1 MDIKRLIL
9 FVVLSFSILF
19 FWNAWQ
25 EKHRPIEPIATA
37 QDDIPTKTTIAAV
50 DKEKET
56 QFRLQ
61 TDKRISVQTDLF
73 KAEIDTMGAD
83 IRKLELT
90 QHRADNSDANNFVLL
105 SDQIAPS
112 VYVIQSGIS
121 IDDLATHKEVFTSAT
136 SSYQM
141 VADQNELKVS
151 LEWLS
156 PAGVK
161 LTKTYTFVRGSY
173 EVKVDQV
180 INNGS
185 GAAVDPLAYYQIIHD
200 SESNQGTKMMP
211 TFTGGA
217 YFTDA
222 DKFKKVTFGDMSKEP
237 LSKLAKDG
245 WVGLVQHYFVS
256 AWIPQAKESQE
267 FYTKDLGNKVFRI
280 GTKMSLSS
288 IPPGASK
295 DLNAKL
301 YMGPQTHDD
310 LVKAA
315 PGLEYTVDYG
325 WLSFIASPL
334 FTILSIIQD
343 LVGNWGYSIILL
355 TVLIKLAFYPLSAS
369 GYRNMAQ
376 MRELAPRLQSLK
388 EKFGDDRQKMQQ
400 GMMELYKK
408 EKINPMGGCLPILVQ
423 IPVFISLYW
432 MLLASVE
439 MRNAPF
445 ILWITDLSAPDS
457 LFGHI
462 PEFLPLIGGM
472 PIGLLPILMGIS
484 MIIQTKLNPKPTD
497 PMQAKVMA
505 IMPIVFSVFFFFFPA
520 GLVLYWLV
528 NNVLSIAQQAR
539 INHLIHAATLAKKK
553 GNAVR

>member
-1 MDIKRLIL
+1 MDVKRLIL
-9 FVVLSFSILF
+9 FVVMSFSILF

-25 EKHRPIEPIATA
+25 EKHMPVADVTTTQEDT
-37 QDDIPTKTTIAAV
+37 PTKTAAPV
-50 DKEKET
+50 DKET

-83 IRKLELT
+83 LRKLELT
-90 QHRADNSDANNFVLL
+90 KHHADNSDADNFVLL

-112 VYVIQSGIS
+112 VYVVQSGVA
-121 IDDLATHKEVFTSAT
+121 IDGLATHKEVFTSAAN
-136 SSYQM
+136 SYQM
-141 VADQNELKVS
+141 ASDQNELKVS
-151 LEWLS
+151 LDWVS

-161 LTKTYTFVRGSY
+161 LTKTYTFVRDSY

-185 GAAVDPLAYYQIIHD
+185 SATVDPLAYYQIIHD

-222 DKFKKVTFGDMSKEP
+222 DKFKKVTFGEMSKEP

-245 WVGLVQHYFVS
+245 WIGLVQHYFVS

-267 FYTKDLGNKVFRI
+267 FYTKDLGNKLFAI
-280 GTKMSLSS
+280 GTKSNVSS
-288 IPPGASK
+288 ISPGASK
-295 DLNAKL
+295 DLSAKL
-301 YMGPQTHDD
+301 YVGPQTHSE

-334 FTILSIIQD
+334 FMILSMIQSF
-343 LVGNWGYSIILL
+343 VGNWGFAIILL
-355 TVLIKLAFYPLSAS
+355 TILIKLAFYPLSAS

-400 GMMELYKK
+400 AMMEMYKK

-439 MRNAPF
+439 MRHAPF
-445 ILWITDLSAPDS
+445 ILWIQDLSAPDS
-457 LFGHI
+457 LFGRI
-462 PEFLPLIGGM
+462 PEVVPLLGGM
-472 PIGLLPILMGIS
+472 PIGLLPILMGLS
-484 MIIQTKLNPKPTD
+484 MIIQTKLNPKPAD
-497 PMQAKVMA
+497 PVQAKVMT
-505 IMPIVFSVFFFFFPA
+505 IMPLVFSIFFFFFPA

-539 INHLIHAATLAKKK
+539 INHLIHAAALAKKK
-553 GNAVR
+553 GNAAR

>member
-1 MDIKRLIL
+1 MDVKRLIL

-19 FWNAWQ
+19 FWNSWQ
-25 EKHRPIEPIATA
+25 EKHMPVAPVATT
-37 QDDIPTKTTIAAV
+37 QEDTPTKATTAAV
-50 DKEKET
+50 DKET

-61 TDKRISVQTDLF
+61 TDKRVSVQTDLF
-73 KAEIDTMGAD
+73 KAEIDTMGGD
-83 IRKLELT
+83 LRKLELT
-90 QHRADNSDANNFVLL
+90 QHRADNSDADNFVLL

-112 VYVIQSGIS
+112 VYVVQSGIA
-121 IDDLATHKEVFTSAT
+121 IDGLATHKEVFTSAANA
-136 SSYQM
+136 YQM
-141 VADQNELKVS
+141 AADQNELKVS
-151 LEWLS
+151 LDWVS

-185 GAAVDPLAYYQIIHD
+185 SAAVDPLAYYQIIHD

-222 DKFKKVTFGDMSKEP
+222 DKYKKIKFGDMAKEP

-245 WVGLVQHYFVS
+245 WIGLVQHYFVS
-256 AWIPQAKESQE
+256 AWIPQTKEAQE
-267 FYTKDLGNKVFRI
+267 FYTKDLGNKIYAI
-280 GTKMSLSS
+280 GTKSNLPSVA
-288 IPPGASK
+288 PGATK
-295 DLNAKL
+295 ELNAKL
-301 YMGPQTHDD
+301 YVGPQTHSE

-334 FTILSIIQD
+334 FMILSMIQS
-343 LVGNWGYSIILL
+343 LVGNWGFAIILL

-400 GMMELYKK
+400 AMMELYKK

-439 MRNAPF
+439 MRHAPF
-445 ILWITDLSAPDS
+445 ILWIKDLSAPDT

-462 PEFLPLIGGM
+462 SFLGNM

-484 MIIQTKLNPKPTD
+484 MIIQTKLNPKPAD
-497 PMQAKVMA
+497 PVQAKVMM
-505 IMPIVFSVFFFFFPA
+505 IMPLAFSVFFFFFPA

-539 INHLIHAATLAKKK
+539 INHLIHAAALAKKK

>member
-1 MDIKRLIL
+1 MDVRRLIL

-19 FWNAWQ
+19 FWNTWQ
-25 EKHRPIEPIATA
+25 EKHQPVAPVVATQEA
-37 QDDIPTKTTIAAV
+37 GEIKASATIDA
-50 DKEKET
+50 ES

-61 TDKRISVQTDLF
+61 TDKRIHVQTDLF
-73 KAEIDTMGAD
+73 KGEIDTLGGD
-83 IRKLELT
+83 FRKLELT
-90 QHRADNSDANNFVLL
+90 QHRAADSDTNNFVLL
-105 SDQIAPS
+105 NDQSAPS
-112 VYVIQSGIS
+112 VYVVQSGIA
-121 IDDLATHKEVFTSAT
+121 IGKLATHKEVFTSAEND
-136 SSYQM
+136 YQM
-141 VADQNELKVS
+141 AADQNELKVA
-151 LEWLS
+151 LVWTS
-156 PAGVK
+156 PEGVK

-173 EVKVDQV
+173 EVKVDEV
-180 INNGS
+180 IANGS
-185 GAAVDPLAYYQIIHD
+185 EAAIDPLAYYQIVHD

-222 DKFKKVTFGDMSKEP
+222 DKYKKVKFTEMAKEP

-245 WVGLVQHYFVS
+245 WVGLVQHYFVG
-256 AWIPQAKESQE
+256 AWIPLTKEAQE
-267 FYTKDLGNKVFRI
+267 FYTKDLGNKIYAI
-280 GTKMSLSS
+280 GTKYNLASVA
-288 IPPGASK
+288 PGASK
-295 DLNAKL
+295 ELNAKL
-301 YMGPQTHDD
+301 YVGPQTHSE
-310 LVKAA
+310 LIKAA

-334 FTILSIIQD
+334 FMILSAIQS

-355 TVLIKLAFYPLSAS
+355 TILIKLAFYPLSAS

-400 GMMELYKK
+400 AMMELYKK

-439 MRNAPF
+439 MRHAPF
-445 ILWITDLSAPDS
+445 ILWIHDLSAPDA
-457 LFGHI
+457 LFGH
-462 PEFLPLIGGM
+462 LGGM

-484 MIIQTKLNPKPTD
+484 MIVQTKLNPKPAD
-497 PMQAKVMA
+497 PVQAKVMM
-505 IMPIVFSVFFFFFPA
+505 IMPIAFSVFFFFFPA
-520 GLVLYWLV
+520 GLVLYWFV

-539 INHLIHAATLAKKK
+539 INHLIHAAALAKKK
-553 GNAVR
+553 GNAAR

>member
-1 MDIKRLIL
+1 MDVKRLIL

-19 FWNAWQ
+19 FWNSWQ
-25 EKHRPIEPIATA
+25 EKHMPVAPVATT
-37 QDDIPTKTTIAAV
+37 QEDTPTKATTAAV
-50 DKEKET
+50 DKET

-61 TDKRISVQTDLF
+61 TDKRVSVQTDLF
-73 KAEIDTMGAD
+73 KAEIDTMGGD
-83 IRKLELT
+83 LRKLELT
-90 QHRADNSDANNFVLL
+90 QHRADNSDADNFVLL

-112 VYVIQSGIS
+112 VYVVQSGIAM
-121 IDDLATHKEVFTSAT
+121 DGLATHKEVFTSAAN
-136 SSYQM
+136 SYQM
-141 VADQNELKVS
+141 AADQNELKVS
-151 LEWLS
+151 LEWVS

-173 EVKVDQV
+173 EVNVDQV

-185 GAAVDPLAYYQIIHD
+185 SVAVDPLAYYQIIHD

-222 DKFKKVTFGDMSKEP
+222 DKFKKVKFGDMAKEP

-256 AWIPQAKESQE
+256 AWIPQAKEAQE
-267 FYTKDLGNKVFRI
+267 FYTKDLSNKIFAI
-280 GTKMSLSS
+280 GTKSNLSS
-288 IPPGASK
+288 IAPGASK
-295 DLNAKL
+295 DLSAKL
-301 YMGPQTHDD
+301 YVGPQTHSE

-334 FTILSIIQD
+334 FMVLSMIQSV
-343 LVGNWGYSIILL
+343 VGNWGYAIILL

-439 MRNAPF
+439 MRHAPF
-445 ILWITDLSAPDS
+445 ILWIQDLSAPDA

-462 PEFLPLIGGM
+462 SFLGNM

-484 MIIQTKLNPKPTD
+484 MIIQTKLNPKPAD
-497 PMQAKVMA
+497 PVQAKVMM
-505 IMPIVFSVFFFFFPA
+505 IMPLAFSVFFFFFPA
-520 GLVLYWLV
+520 GLVLYWFV

-539 INHLIHAATLAKKK
+539 INHLIHAAALAKKK

>member
-1 MDIKRLIL
+1 MDVKRLIL
-9 FVVLSFSILF
+9 FVVMSFSILF
-19 FWNAWQ
+19 FWNTWQ
-25 EKHRPIEPIATA
+25 EKNRPVEQVATTEAIAEVKA
-37 QDDIPTKTTIAAV
+37 SPATIDA
-50 DKEKET
+50 ES

-61 TDKRISVQTDLF
+61 MGKRILVQTDLF
-73 KAEIDTMGAD
+73 KAEIDTMGGD
-83 IRKLELT
+83 LRKLELT
-90 QHRADNSDANNFVLL
+90 QHRAVDSDTNNFILL
-105 SDQIAPS
+105 NDLAAPT
-112 VYVIQSGIS
+112 VYVVQSGIALGK
-121 IDDLATHKEVFTSAT
+121 LATHKEVFTSAANH
-136 SSYQM
+136 YQM
-141 VADQNELKVS
+141 AADQNELKVAMDWIGA
-151 LEWLS
+151 E
-156 PAGVK
+156 GVK
-161 LTKTYTFVRGSY
+161 LTKTYAFVRGSY

-185 GAAVDPLAYYQIIHD
+185 AAAIDPLAYYQIVHD

-217 YFTDA
+217 YFSDA
-222 DKFKKVTFGDMSKEP
+222 DKFKKVTFGDMAKEP
-237 LSKLAKDG
+237 LSKQAKDG
-245 WVGLVQHYFVS
+245 WVGLVQHYFVG
-256 AWIPQAKESQE
+256 AWIPESKVAQE
-267 FYTKDLGNKVFRI
+267 FYSKDLGNKIFAI
-280 GTKMSLSS
+280 GTKFSVSS
-288 IPPGASK
+288 VAPGASK
-295 DLNAKL
+295 ALKAKL
-301 YMGPQTHDD
+301 YLGPQTHDD

-334 FTILSIIQD
+334 FMVLSAIQS
-343 LVGNWGYSIILL
+343 VVVNWGFSIILL
-355 TVLIKLAFYPLSAS
+355 TILIKLAFYPLSAS

-400 GMMELYKK
+400 AMMEMYKK

-439 MRNAPF
+439 MRHAPF
-445 ILWITDLSAPDS
+445 ILWIQDLSAPDT
-457 LFGHI
+457 LFGRI
-462 PEFLPLIGGM
+462 PEVVPLLGGM
-472 PIGLLPILMGIS
+472 HIGLLPILMGIS

-497 PMQAKVMA
+497 PVQAKVMMY
-505 IMPIVFSVFFFFFPA
+505 MPIVFSIFFFFFPA

-539 INHLIHAATLAKKK
+539 INHLIHAAALAKKK

>member
-1 MDIKRLIL
+1 MDVKRLIL

-25 EKHRPIEPIATA
+25 EKHRPIEPVATT
-37 QDDIPTKTTIAAV
+37 QDDIPTKTAIAPV
-50 DKEKET
+50 DKET

-61 TDKRISVQTDLF
+61 TDKRILVQTDLY
-73 KAEIDTMGAD
+73 KAEIDTVGAD
-83 IRKLELT
+83 LRKVELT
-90 QHRADNSDANNFVLL
+90 QHRAENSDANNFVLL

-112 VYVIQSGIS
+112 VYVIQSGIA
-121 IDDLATHKEVFTSAT
+121 IDGLATHKEVFTSAT
-136 SSYQM
+136 NNYQM
-141 VADQNELKVS
+141 AADQNELKVS

-185 GAAVDPLAYYQIIHD
+185 GVAIDPLAYYQIIHD

-222 DKFKKVTFGDMSKEP
+222 DKFKKVNFGEMSKEP

-267 FYTKDLGNKVFRI
+267 FYTKDLGNKIFAI

-288 IPPGASK
+288 VSPGASK

-334 FTILSIIQD
+334 FMILSIIQD
-343 LVGNWGYSIILL
+343 VVGNWGYSIILL

-457 LFGHI
+457 LFGHV
-462 PEFLPLIGGM
+462 PEVLPLIGGM

-484 MIIQTKLNPKPTD
+484 MIIQTKLNPAPAD

-553 GNAVR
+553 GNAAR

>member
-1 MDIKRLIL
+1 MDVKRLIL

-25 EKHRPIEPIATA
+25 EKHRPIEPVAAT
-37 QDDIPTKTTIAAV
+37 QDDIPTKTAIAPA
-50 DKEKET
+50 DKDT

-61 TDKRISVQTDLF
+61 TDKRISVQTDLY
-73 KAEIDTMGAD
+73 KVEIDTVGAD
-83 IRKLELT
+83 LRKVELT

-112 VYVIQSGIS
+112 VYVIQSGIA
-121 IDDLATHKEVFTSAT
+121 IDGLATHKEVFTSAT
-136 SSYQM
+136 NIYQM
-141 VADQNELKVS
+141 ATDQNELKVS

-185 GAAVDPLAYYQIIHD
+185 GVAVDPLAYYQIIHD

-222 DKFKKVTFGDMSKEP
+222 DKYKKVNFANMTKEP

-267 FYTKDLGNKVFRI
+267 FYTKDLGNKIFAI

-288 IPPGASK
+288 VPPGASK
-295 DLNAKL
+295 VLNAKL

-334 FTILSIIQD
+334 FMILSIIQD

-439 MRNAPF
+439 MRHAPF

-462 PEFLPLIGGM
+462 PEFLPLVGGM

-484 MIIQTKLNPKPTD
+484 MIIQTKLNPKPAD

-505 IMPIVFSVFFFFFPA
+505 IMPIVFSIFFFFFPA

-553 GNAVR
+553 GNAAR

>member
-1 MDIKRLIL
+1 MDVKRLIL

-25 EKHRPIEPIATA
+25 EKHRPLQPVVAIEENKEIKATPA
-37 QDDIPTKTTIAAV
+37 SIDA
-50 DKEKET
+50 ES

-61 TDKRISVQTDLF
+61 TDKRILVQTDLF
-73 KAEIDTMGAD
+73 KAEIDTMGGD
-83 IRKLELT
+83 LRKLELT
-90 QHRADNSDANNFVLL
+90 QHRADNSDTNNFVLL
-105 SDQIAPS
+105 SDQAAPS
-112 VYVIQSGIS
+112 IYVVQSGIALGK
-121 IDDLATHKEVFTSAT
+121 LATHKEIFTSVSNDYA
-136 SSYQM
+136 M
-141 VADQNELKVS
+141 AADQNELKVA
-151 LEWLS
+151 LVWTS
-156 PAGVK
+156 PEGVK

-173 EVKVDQV
+173 EIKVDQL

-185 GAAVDPLAYYQIIHD
+185 IAAVDPLVYYQIVHD

-222 DKFKKVTFGDMSKEP
+222 DKYKKVKFSDMSKES
-237 LSKLAKDG
+237 LSKLSNDG
-245 WVGLVQHYFVS
+245 WVGLVQHYFVG
-256 AWIPQAKESQE
+256 AWIPQTKEAQE
-267 FYTKDLGNKVFRI
+267 FYTKDLGTKIFAI
-280 GTKMSLSS
+280 GTKYNLSS
-288 IPPGASK
+288 VAPGTSK
-295 DLNAKL
+295 DLSAKL
-301 YMGPQTHDD
+301 YVGPQSHSE

-315 PGLEYTVDYG
+315 PGLEFTVDYG

-334 FTILSIIQD
+334 FMVLSAIQS
-343 LVGNWGYSIILL
+343 VVSNWGVSIILL
-355 TVLIKLAFYPLSAS
+355 TVLIKLVFYPLSAS

-400 GMMELYKK
+400 AMMEMYKK

-439 MRNAPF
+439 MRHAPF
-445 ILWITDLSAPDS
+445 MLWIQDLSAPDA

-462 PEFLPLIGGM
+462 PAMLPLIGGM

-484 MIIQTKLNPKPTD
+484 MIIQTKLNPKPAD
-497 PMQAKVMA
+497 PVQAKVMM
-505 IMPIVFSVFFFFFPA
+505 IMPLVFSIFFFFFPA

-539 INHLIHAATLAKKK
+539 INHLIHSAALAKKK

>member
-1 MDIKRLIL
+1 MDVKRLIL
-9 FVVLSFSILF
+9 FVVMSFSILF

-25 EKHRPIEPIATA
+25 EKHMPVADVTTTQEDT
-37 QDDIPTKTTIAAV
+37 PTKTAAPV
-50 DKEKET
+50 DKET

-83 IRKLELT
+83 LRKLELT
-90 QHRADNSDANNFVLL
+90 KHHADNSDADNFVLL

-112 VYVIQSGIS
+112 VYVVQSGVA
-121 IDDLATHKEVFTSAT
+121 IDGLATHKEVFTSAAN
-136 SSYQM
+136 SYQM
-141 VADQNELKVS
+141 ASDQNELKVS
-151 LEWLS
+151 LDWVS

-161 LTKTYTFVRGSY
+161 LTKTYTFVRDSY

-185 GAAVDPLAYYQIIHD
+185 SATVDPLAYYQIIHD

-222 DKFKKVTFGDMSKEP
+222 DKFKKVTFGEMSKEP

-245 WVGLVQHYFVS
+245 WIGLVQHYFVS

-267 FYTKDLGNKVFRI
+267 FYTKDLGNKLFAI
-280 GTKMSLSS
+280 GTKSNVSS
-288 IPPGASK
+288 ISPGASK
-295 DLNAKL
+295 DLSAKL
-301 YMGPQTHDD
+301 YVGPQTHSE

-334 FTILSIIQD
+334 FMILSMIQSF
-343 LVGNWGYSIILL
+343 VGNWGFAIILL
-355 TVLIKLAFYPLSAS
+355 TILIKLAFYPLSAS

-388 EKFGDDRQKMQQ
+388 EKFGDDRKKMQQ
-400 GMMELYKK
+400 AMMEMYKK

-439 MRNAPF
+439 MRHAPF
-445 ILWITDLSAPDS
+445 ILWIQDLSAPDS
-457 LFGHI
+457 LFGRI
-462 PEFLPLIGGM
+462 PEVVPLLGGM
-472 PIGLLPILMGIS
+472 PIGLLPILMGLS
-484 MIIQTKLNPKPTD
+484 MIIQTKLNPKPAD
-497 PMQAKVMA
+497 PVQAKVMT
-505 IMPIVFSVFFFFFPA
+505 IMPLVFSIFFFFFPA

-539 INHLIHAATLAKKK
+539 INHLIHAAALAKKK
-553 GNAVR
+553 GNAAR

>member
-1 MDIKRLIL
+1 MDVKRLIL

-25 EKHRPIEPIATA
+25 EKHRPIEPVATT
-37 QDDIPTKTTIAAV
+37 QDDIPTKTAIAPV
-50 DKEKET
+50 DKEI

-61 TDKRISVQTDLF
+61 TDKRVLVQTDLF

-83 IRKLELT
+83 LRKLELT
-90 QHRADNSDANNFVLL
+90 KHHADNSDADNFVLL

-112 VYVIQSGIS
+112 VYVVQSGVA
-121 IDDLATHKEVFTSAT
+121 IDGLATHKEVFTSAAN
-136 SSYQM
+136 SYQM
-141 VADQNELKVS
+141 ASDQNELKVS
-151 LEWLS
+151 LDWVS

-161 LTKTYTFVRGSY
+161 LTKTYTFVRDSY

-185 GAAVDPLAYYQIIHD
+185 SATVDPLAYYQIIHD

-222 DKFKKVTFGDMSKEP
+222 DKFKKVTFGEMSKEP

-245 WVGLVQHYFVS
+245 WIGLVQHYFVS

-267 FYTKDLGNKVFRI
+267 FYTKDLGNKLFAI
-280 GTKMSLSS
+280 GTKSNVSS
-288 IPPGASK
+288 ISPGASK
-295 DLNAKL
+295 DLSAKL
-301 YMGPQTHDD
+301 YVGPQTHSE

-334 FTILSIIQD
+334 FMILSMIQSF
-343 LVGNWGYSIILL
+343 VGNWGFAIILL
-355 TVLIKLAFYPLSAS
+355 TILIKLAFYPLSAS

-400 GMMELYKK
+400 AMMEMYKK

-439 MRNAPF
+439 MRHAPF
-445 ILWITDLSAPDS
+445 ILWIQDLSAPDS
-457 LFGHI
+457 LFGRI
-462 PEFLPLIGGM
+462 PEVVPLLGGM
-472 PIGLLPILMGIS
+472 PIGLLPILMGLS
-484 MIIQTKLNPKPTD
+484 MIIQTKLNPKPAD
-497 PMQAKVMA
+497 PVQAKVMT
-505 IMPIVFSVFFFFFPA
+505 IMPLVFSIFFFFFPA

-539 INHLIHAATLAKKK
+539 INHLIHAAALAKKK
-553 GNAVR
+553 GNAAR

>member
-1 MDIKRLIL
+1 
-9 FVVLSFSILF
+9 
-19 FWNAWQ
+19 
-25 EKHRPIEPIATA
+25 
-37 QDDIPTKTTIAAV
+37 
-50 DKEKET
+50 
-56 QFRLQ
+56 
-61 TDKRISVQTDLF
+61 
-73 KAEIDTMGAD
+73 
-83 IRKLELT
+83 
-90 QHRADNSDANNFVLL
+90 
-105 SDQIAPS
+105 
-112 VYVIQSGIS
+112 
-121 IDDLATHKEVFTSAT
+121 
-136 SSYQM
+136 
-141 VADQNELKVS
+141 
-151 LEWLS
+151 
-156 PAGVK
+156 
-161 LTKTYTFVRGSY
+161 
-173 EVKVDQV
+173 
-180 INNGS
+180 
-185 GAAVDPLAYYQIIHD
+185 
-200 SESNQGTKMMP
+200 
-211 TFTGGA
+211 
-217 YFTDA
+217 
-222 DKFKKVTFGDMSKEP
+222 
-237 LSKLAKDG
+237 
-245 WVGLVQHYFVS
+245 
-256 AWIPQAKESQE
+256 
-267 FYTKDLGNKVFRI
+267 
-280 GTKMSLSS
+280 
-288 IPPGASK
+288 
-295 DLNAKL
+295 
-301 YMGPQTHDD
+301 MGPQTHDD

-334 FTILSIIQD
+334 FMILSIIQD
-343 LVGNWGYSIILL
+343 VVGNWGYSIILL

-462 PEFLPLIGGM
+462 PEFLPLVGGM

-484 MIIQTKLNPKPTD
+484 MIIQTKLNPAPAD

-553 GNAVR
+553 GNAAR

>member
-1 MDIKRLIL
+1 MDVKRLIL

-25 EKHRPIEPIATA
+25 EKHRPLQPVVAIEENKEIKATPA
-37 QDDIPTKTTIAAV
+37 SIDA
-50 DKEKET
+50 ES

-61 TDKRISVQTDLF
+61 TDKRILVQTDLF
-73 KAEIDTMGAD
+73 KAEIDTMGGD
-83 IRKLELT
+83 LRKLELT
-90 QHRADNSDANNFVLL
+90 QHRADNSDTNNFVLL
-105 SDQIAPS
+105 SDQAAPS
-112 VYVIQSGIS
+112 IYVVQSGIALGK
-121 IDDLATHKEVFTSAT
+121 LATHKEIFTSVSNDYA
-136 SSYQM
+136 M
-141 VADQNELKVS
+141 AADQNELKVA
-151 LEWLS
+151 LLWTS
-156 PAGVK
+156 PEGVK

-173 EVKVDQV
+173 EIKVDQL

-185 GAAVDPLAYYQIIHD
+185 IAAVDPLVYYQIVHD

-222 DKFKKVTFGDMSKEP
+222 DKYKKVKFSDMSKES
-237 LSKLAKDG
+237 LSKLSNDG
-245 WVGLVQHYFVS
+245 WVGLVQHYFVG
-256 AWIPQAKESQE
+256 AWIPQTKEAQE
-267 FYTKDLGNKVFRI
+267 FYTKDLGTKIFAI
-280 GTKMSLSS
+280 GTKYNLSS
-288 IPPGASK
+288 VAPGTSK
-295 DLNAKL
+295 DLSAKL
-301 YMGPQTHDD
+301 YVGPQSHSE

-315 PGLEYTVDYG
+315 PGLEFTVDYG

-334 FTILSIIQD
+334 FMVLSAIQS
-343 LVGNWGYSIILL
+343 VVSNWGVSIILL
-355 TVLIKLAFYPLSAS
+355 TVLIKLVFYPLSAS

-400 GMMELYKK
+400 AMMEMYKK

-439 MRNAPF
+439 MRHAPF
-445 ILWITDLSAPDS
+445 MLWIQDLSAPDA

-462 PEFLPLIGGM
+462 PAMLPLIGGM

-484 MIIQTKLNPKPTD
+484 MIIQTKLNPKPAD
-497 PMQAKVMA
+497 PVQAKVMM
-505 IMPIVFSVFFFFFPA
+505 IMPLVFSIFFFFFPA

-539 INHLIHAATLAKKK
+539 INHLIHSAALAKKK
-553 GNAVR
+553 GNGVR

>member
-1 MDIKRLIL
+1 MDVKRLIL

-25 EKHRPIEPIATA
+25 EKHLPVAPVATT
-37 QDDIPTKTTIAAV
+37 QEDTPTKVTTAAV
-50 DKEKET
+50 DKEA

-73 KAEIDTMGAD
+73 KAEIDTMGGD
-83 IRKLELT
+83 LRKLELT
-90 QHRADNSDANNFVLL
+90 QHRADNSESKNFILL
-105 SDQIAPS
+105 NDQAAPA
-112 VYVIQSGIS
+112 VYIVQSGIQLA
-121 IDDLATHKEVFTSAT
+121 DLATHREVFTSAANE
-136 SSYQM
+136 YQM
-141 VADQNELKVS
+141 AADQNELKVS
-151 LEWLS
+151 LDWVG
-156 PAGVK
+156 ADGVK

-173 EVKVDQV
+173 EVKVDQI

-185 GAAVDPLAYYQIIHD
+185 TSSIQPKAYYQIVHD
-200 SESNQGTKMMP
+200 SESSQGTKMMP

-217 YFTDA
+217 YFTDSDHYQKRPFTKMA
-222 DKFKKVTFGDMSKEP
+222 EKP
-237 LSKLAKDG
+237 LSIETKDG
-245 WVGLVQHYFVS
+245 WVGLVQHYFVG
-256 AWIPQAKESQE
+256 AWIPSGSESHR
-267 FYTKDLGNKVFRI
+267 FYDKKLTDHIYRI
-280 GTKMSLSS
+280 GSETYLSS
-288 IPPGASK
+288 ISPGNIKTTSA
-295 DLNAKL
+295 NL
-301 YMGPQTHDD
+301 YLGPQSHSE

-325 WLSFIASPL
+325 VLSFIASPL
-334 FTILSIIQD
+334 FMILSMIQS
-343 LVGNWGYSIILL
+343 LVGNWGYAIILL

-400 GMMELYKK
+400 AMMELYKK

-439 MRNAPF
+439 MRHAPF
-445 ILWITDLSAPDS
+445 ILWIQDLSAPDT

-462 PEFLPLIGGM
+462 PDILPLIGGM
-472 PIGLLPILMGIS
+472 PIGLLPILMGVS
-484 MIIQTKLNPKPTD
+484 MIIQTKLNPKPAD

-539 INHLIHAATLAKKK
+539 INHLIHAAALAKKK

>member
-1 MDIKRLIL
+1 MDVKRLIL
-9 FVVLSFSILF
+9 FVVMSFSILF

-25 EKHRPIEPIATA
+25 EKHMPVAAVATT
-37 QDDIPTKTTIAAV
+37 QEDTPTKAAAPV
-50 DKEKET
+50 DKET

-61 TDKRISVQTDLF
+61 TDKRVSVQTDLF

-83 IRKLELT
+83 LRKLELT
-90 QHRADNSDANNFVLL
+90 KHHADNSDADNFVLL

-112 VYVIQSGIS
+112 VYVVQSGVA
-121 IDDLATHKEVFTSAT
+121 IDGLATHKEVFTSAAN
-136 SSYQM
+136 SYQM
-141 VADQNELKVS
+141 ASDQNELKVS
-151 LEWLS
+151 LEWVS
-156 PAGVK
+156 PLGVK

-173 EVKVDQV
+173 EVNVDQV

-185 GAAVDPLAYYQIIHD
+185 SAAVDPLAYYQIIHD

-222 DKFKKVTFGDMSKEP
+222 DKFKKVTFGEMSKEP

-267 FYTKDLGNKVFRI
+267 FYTKDLGNKIFAI
-280 GTKMSLSS
+280 GTKSNLSS
-288 IPPGASK
+288 IAPGASK
-295 DLNAKL
+295 DLSAKL
-301 YMGPQTHDD
+301 YVGPQTHSE

-334 FTILSIIQD
+334 FMILSMIQS
-343 LVGNWGYSIILL
+343 LVGNWGYAIILL
-355 TVLIKLAFYPLSAS
+355 TILIKLAFYPLSAS

-400 GMMELYKK
+400 AMMEMYKK

-439 MRNAPF
+439 MRHAPF
-445 ILWITDLSAPDS
+445 ILWIQDLSAPDS
-457 LFGHI
+457 LFGRI
-462 PEFLPLIGGM
+462 PEIVPLLGGM
-472 PIGLLPILMGIS
+472 PIGLLPILMGLS
-484 MIIQTKLNPKPTD
+484 MIIQTKLNPKPAD
-497 PMQAKVMA
+497 PVQAKVMM
-505 IMPIVFSVFFFFFPA
+505 IMPLVFSIFFFFFPA

-539 INHLIHAATLAKKK
+539 INHLIHAAALAKKK
-553 GNAVR
+553 GNAAR

>member
-1 MDIKRLIL
+1 
-9 FVVLSFSILF
+9 
-19 FWNAWQ
+19 
-25 EKHRPIEPIATA
+25 
-37 QDDIPTKTTIAAV
+37 
-50 DKEKET
+50 
-56 QFRLQ
+56 
-61 TDKRISVQTDLF
+61 
-73 KAEIDTMGAD
+73 
-83 IRKLELT
+83 
-90 QHRADNSDANNFVLL
+90 
-105 SDQIAPS
+105 
-112 VYVIQSGIS
+112 
-121 IDDLATHKEVFTSAT
+121 
-136 SSYQM
+136 
-141 VADQNELKVS
+141 
-151 LEWLS
+151 
-156 PAGVK
+156 
-161 LTKTYTFVRGSY
+161 
-173 EVKVDQV
+173 
-180 INNGS
+180 
-185 GAAVDPLAYYQIIHD
+185 
-200 SESNQGTKMMP
+200 MMP

-222 DKFKKVTFGDMSKEP
+222 DKFKKVNFGEMSKEP

-267 FYTKDLGNKVFRI
+267 FYTKDLGNKIFAI

-288 IPPGASK
+288 VSPGASK

-334 FTILSIIQD
+334 FMILSIIQD
-343 LVGNWGYSIILL
+343 VVGNWGYSIILL

-462 PEFLPLIGGM
+462 PEFLPLVGGM

-484 MIIQTKLNPKPTD
+484 MIIQTKLNPAPAD

-553 GNAVR
+553 GNAAR

>member
-1 MDIKRLIL
+1 MDVKRLIL

-19 FWNAWQ
+19 FWNSWQ
-25 EKHRPIEPIATA
+25 EKHVPVEQVATT
-37 QDDIPTKTTIAAV
+37 QESNEVKTNAVTV
-50 DKEKET
+50 DKDA

-61 TDKRISVQTDLF
+61 TDKRILVQTDLF
-73 KAEIDTMGAD
+73 KAEIDTMGGD
-83 IRKLELT
+83 LRKLELT
-90 QHRADNSDANNFVLL
+90 EHRADNSDTNNFVLL

-112 VYVIQSGIS
+112 VYVVQSGIAL
-121 IDDLATHKEVFTSAT
+121 DGLATHKEVFTSPA

-141 VADQNELKVS
+141 ATDQNELKVA
-151 LEWLS
+151 LEWVS
-156 PAGVK
+156 PVGVK
-161 LTKTYTFVRGSY
+161 LTKTYTFMRGSY

-185 GAAVDPLAYYQIIHD
+185 AAAVDPLAYYQIIHD

-222 DKFKKVTFGDMSKEP
+222 DKFKKVKFADMTKEP

-245 WVGLVQHYFVS
+245 WIGLVQHYFVS
-256 AWIPQAKESQE
+256 AWIPQSKDAQE
-267 FYTKDLGNKVFRI
+267 FYTKDLGNKIYAI
-280 GTKMSLSS
+280 GTKFNLASVA
-288 IPPGASK
+288 PGASK
-295 DLNAKL
+295 DLSAKL
-301 YMGPQTHDD
+301 YVGPQTHSE

-315 PGLEYTVDYG
+315 PGLEYSVDYG

-334 FTILSIIQD
+334 FMILSVIQG
-343 LVGNWGYSIILL
+343 LVGNWGYAIILL
-355 TVLIKLAFYPLSAS
+355 TILIKLAFYPLSAS

-376 MRELAPRLQSLK
+376 MRELSPRLQSLK

-400 GMMELYKK
+400 AMMELYKK
-408 EKINPMGGCLPILVQ
+408 EKINPMGGCLPILIQ

-439 MRNAPF
+439 MRHAPF
-445 ILWITDLSAPDS
+445 MLWIQDLSAPDA

-462 PEFLPLIGGM
+462 SFLGDM

-497 PMQAKVMA
+497 PVQAKVMMF
-505 IMPIVFSVFFFFFPA
+505 MPLAFSVFFFFFPA

-528 NNVLSIAQQAR
+528 NNILSIAQQAR
-539 INHLIHAATLAKKK
+539 INHLIHAGALAKKK

>member
-1 MDIKRLIL
+1 MDVKRLIL

-19 FWNAWQ
+19 FWNSWQ
-25 EKHRPIEPIATA
+25 EKHMPVEHVATTQESA
-37 QDDIPTKTTIAAV
+37 ATKATTTAV
-50 DKEKET
+50 DKES

-73 KAEIDTMGAD
+73 KAEIDTMGGD
-83 IRKLELT
+83 LRKLELT
-90 QHRADNSDANNFVLL
+90 QHRANDSDINNFVLL

-112 VYVIQSGIS
+112 VYVVQSGIAL
-121 IDDLATHKEVFTSAT
+121 DGLATHKEVFTSAAN
-136 SSYQM
+136 SYQM
-141 VADQNELKVS
+141 ASGQNELKVS
-151 LEWLS
+151 LDWVS

-173 EVKVDQV
+173 EVKVDQL

-185 GAAVDPLAYYQIIHD
+185 AVAVDPLAYYQIIHD

-222 DKFKKVTFGDMSKEP
+222 DKYKKVKFSDMAKEP

-256 AWIPQAKESQE
+256 AWIPQSKDAQE
-267 FYTKDLGNKVFRI
+267 FYTKDLGNKIYAI
-280 GTKMSLSS
+280 GTKFNLASVA
-288 IPPGASK
+288 PGASK
-295 DLNAKL
+295 DLSAKL
-301 YMGPQTHDD
+301 YVGPQTHSE
-310 LVKAA
+310 LIKAA

-334 FTILSIIQD
+334 FMILSMIQS
-343 LVGNWGYSIILL
+343 LVGNWGYAIILL
-355 TVLIKLAFYPLSAS
+355 TILIKLAFYPLSAS

-400 GMMELYKK
+400 AMMELYKK

-439 MRNAPF
+439 MRHAPF
-445 ILWITDLSAPDS
+445 ILWIKDLSAPDT

-462 PEFLPLIGGM
+462 SFLGNM

-484 MIIQTKLNPKPTD
+484 MIVQTKLNPKPAD
-497 PMQAKVMA
+497 PVQAKVMM
-505 IMPIVFSVFFFFFPA
+505 IMPLAFSVFFFFFPA

-539 INHLIHAATLAKKK
+539 INHLIHAAALAKKK
-553 GNAVR
+553 GNAAR